1 MQKQI
6 SFFSLQGKPTKETN
20 FKCHPA
26 ILEEKTMTASVLPME
41 NIPSSA
47 PDTAVLPSATSMV
60 GGVRAFGVATPRVRS
75 PVNAE
80 TLDIIVTAVAAVA
93 FPGHSLRSGQRK
105 YTTYKAYYSKNR
117 NELKFT
123 FRWVPDILLQCC
135 SFSGTK

>member
-1 MQKQI
+1 
-6 SFFSLQGKPTKETN
+6 
-20 FKCHPA
+20 
-26 ILEEKTMTASVLPME
+26 MTTSVLSME

-47 PDTAVLPSATSMV
+47 PDTAVLPSATPEV
-60 GGVRAFGVATPRVRS
+60 GGVGAPGDATPRVRS
-75 PVNAE
+75 PVNAGP
-80 TLDIIVTAVAAVA
+80 LDTIATAVDGA

-123 FRWVPDILLQCC
+123 FRWVQDILLQCC